1 MSRHQVAP
9 NCFFES
15 DESEAPRNPIRG
27 VNKGSHAPKEP
38 APYVRASTLD
48 DIPDNYLERMRRLRG
63 IPSPP
68 VAAEKTP
75 TLPEGYAV
83 TIAYNKGGYQ
93 IVPKEDLNSN
103 REFV

>member
-15 DESEAPRNPIRG
+15 DESEVPQSPIRG
-27 VNKGSHAPKEP
+27 TNRTSHAPKEP
-38 APYVRASTLD
+38 VPFVRTSTLD

-63 IPSPP
+63 IQKHTIPANRPGPQMPS
-68 VAAEKTP
+68 
-75 TLPEGYAV
+75 GYTV

-93 IVPKEDLNSN
+93 IVPKEDLKST
-103 REFV
+103 